1 MRLPQVATRNK
12 IRDYKICRMYVVD
25 YMTMEEIASNFDI
38 TTSRIQ
44 QILYRNRHLLNLDR
58 NYEKIKRINW
68 LKRQIKKRG
77 DSERDSADLLTQL
90 RAELEGE
97 KGVEVKN
104 IINVGTNGK
113 LTDQDREWQGQVRDR
128 LHKRYEV

>member
-1 MRLPQVATRNK
+1 
-12 IRDYKICRMYVVD
+12 MYVVD

-113 LTDQDREWQGQVRDR
+113 LTDADREWQGQVRDR